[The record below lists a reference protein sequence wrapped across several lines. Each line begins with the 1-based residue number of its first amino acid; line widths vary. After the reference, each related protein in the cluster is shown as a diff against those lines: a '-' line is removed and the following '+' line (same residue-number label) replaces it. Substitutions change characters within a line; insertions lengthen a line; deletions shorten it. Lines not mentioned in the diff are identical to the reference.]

1 MAQRTG
7 IALSLSLAAILG
19 IACGSSDG
27 SNFGDGN
34 GGGDDRGGGGGGGG
48 FGDDKDD
55 GGGGGG
61 DGLDDG
67 GACAAQEVAATR
79 KPVKLLL
86 ALDQSG
92 SMGGGA
98 NNSRWVP
105 VTTALK
111 AFLAQPDTVGI
122 EASMR
127 LFPVDSN
134 NQNTRCSAASYATP
148 DVPMTALPNSTA
160 FANKLVANPGF
171 SGTPTQAVVNA
182 TVADA
187 KVVQAANPQAKVAI
201 VLITDGSPAGCSDN
215 NIQRVVDEVTGT
227 KATIPTYVIGVGNVA
242 NLNLVAQGG
251 GPRDAFVVAVDDP
264 AATQAQFLA
273 AINEIRGSAIS
284 CEIDIPPPP
293 SGETLDADKVN
304 VNYTPTGKPTEQL
317 AYDEACKAGGWRY
330 DDKANPKQ
338 VVLCPA
344 TCTVAKAD
352 PSAKVA
358 LAFGCTRRSSTPK

>member
-1 MAQRTG
+1 MAHRTG
-7 IALSLSLAAILG
+7 IAISFSLAAALA
-19 IACGSSDG
+19 IACGSSDT
-27 SNFGDGN
+27 SNFGDGSS
-34 GGGDDRGGGGGGGG
+34 GGSSGSSGGGGG
-48 FGDDKDD
+48 FGEGDDD
-55 GGGGGG
+55 GNGGGG
-61 DGLDDG
+61 DDLADG

-92 SMGGGA
+92 SMGGGQ
-98 NNSRWVP
+98 NNNRWVP

-127 LFPVDSN
+127 LFPVNANES
-134 NQNTRCSAASYATP
+134 TRCNAASYATP
-148 DVPMTALPNSTA
+148 DVPMTALPDNTA
-160 FANKLVANPGF
+160 FANRLVANPNF
-171 SGTPTQAVVNA
+171 SGTPTRAVIRA

-201 VLITDGSPAGCSDN
+201 VLISDGDPAGCSGDDRNIN
-215 NIQRVVDEVTGT
+215 NIIGEVSPT
-227 KATIPTYVIGVGNVA
+227 KDTIPTYVIGVGNIN
-242 NLNLVAQGG
+242 NLNLIAQGG
-251 GPRDAFVVAVDDP
+251 GPRGAFVVATNDP
-264 AATQAQFLA
+264 AATQTQFLE
-273 AINEIRGSAIS
+273 AINEIRGEAIA

-293 SGETLDADKVN
+293 AGEKLDADKVN

-317 AYDEACKAGGWRY
+317 KYDENCAAGGWRY
-330 DDKANPKQ
+330 DNKADPKQ

-352 PSAKVA
+352 PTAKVA
-358 LAFGCTRRSSTPK
+358 LAFGCARRSSGPN